1 MGKTAAVGICS
12 VVLLVGCGDAD
23 RSATRPTAGATKTPT
38 GSVGRA
44 GDAPPP
50 PPDGGMRAGHGTRPT
65 RVVVPRHDTTP
76 PAGIVSLQ
84 LPDGRTVAEAAQPG
98 DAPSEVVELRQPR
111 LRGTTVGI
119 DTDSGVVRVR
129 VSVRELITCRS
140 PSGATVQ
147 RLKVSYFPPPQIERM
162 NASPGARIP
171 VRETRSRSLELGQ
184 GRCPASMTP
193 AAVEGK
199 LWGEVINSLGL
210 EAVTPH
216 IRFRWSA
223 PDG

>member
-1 MGKTAAVGICS
+1 MRRNPNRGSSNPGLGCAWMGKPVAVGLCS
-12 VVLLVGCGDAD
+12 VVLVVGCGGGH
-23 RSATRPTAGATKTPT
+23 RGATET
-38 GSVGRA
+38 
-44 GDAPPP
+44 PPP
-50 PPDGGMRAGHGTRPT
+50 SPDGGMAAGHGSRPT
-65 RVVVPRHDTTP
+65 RVVVPRHDRTP

-98 DAPSEVVELRQPR
+98 DAPTEVVQLRQPL

-119 DTDSGVVRVR
+119 DPDSGVVRVR

-147 RLKVSYFPPPQIERM
+147 RQKVSYFPPPQIERVD
-162 NASPGARIP
+162 AAPGARIP
-171 VRETRSRSLELGQ
+171 VREMRSQSLELGR
-184 GRCPASMTP
+184 GRCPPSMTP
-193 AAVEGK
+193 AIVDGK

-216 IRFRWSA
+216 IRFRWAMSM
-223 PDG
+223 

>member
-1 MGKTAAVGICS
+1 MRKTTAVGMSS
-12 VVLLVGCGDAD
+12 VWLLVACGGGDG
-23 RSATRPTAGATKTPT
+23 SATRPTATPTETPT
-38 GSVGRA
+38 GSVSSKGE
-44 GDAPPP
+44 APPP
-50 PPDGGMRAGHGTRPT
+50 SPDGGMPAGHGSRPT
-65 RVVVPRHDTTP
+65 RVVVPRHDKTP

-98 DAPSEVVELRQPR
+98 DAPTEIVKLKQPH

-119 DTDSGVVRVR
+119 DLDSGVVRVR
-129 VSVRELITCRS
+129 VSVREFITCRS
-140 PSGATVQ
+140 PSGATEQ
-147 RLKVSYFPPPQIERM
+147 RQKVSYFPPPQIERM

-171 VRETRSRSLELGQ
+171 VRRTRSRSLELGQ

-193 AAVEGK
+193 TAVDGK

-223 PDG
+223 PDS